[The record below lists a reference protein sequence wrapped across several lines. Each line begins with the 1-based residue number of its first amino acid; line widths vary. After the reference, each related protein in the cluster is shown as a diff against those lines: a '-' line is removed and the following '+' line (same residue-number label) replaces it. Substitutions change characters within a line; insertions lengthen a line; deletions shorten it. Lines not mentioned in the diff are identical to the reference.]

1 MIRSITVGQ
10 HGLIRTAQLR
20 LAGATRSSIVHARRT
35 GVLER
40 LSSEVYRLGGSP
52 RTIEQRRLAALFD
65 AGGDAA
71 MGQVSGARLWELWP
85 RLVPDH
91 VLVTRRSAF
100 DRPTLGV
107 VHRVRDLLPSHVVVL
122 DGLRVTTPARVI
134 MDLAAILP
142 RSQVARVLD
151 RAWGKRLLAI
161 GDVASVLH
169 DVRGKGRRGVR
180 TVEALLA
187 ERVGHVSA
195 ETALELA
202 FEDILLANSL
212 PPMRRQVQLSDVEG
226 WVGRVDYF
234 DDDHGLVVFVDGDA
248 WHRALTD
255 TRSDAAQQH
264 RLVAAGYRVARF
276 SEGEIRFR
284 QRSVASR
291 MRDLRPARL
300 AA

>member
-1 MIRSITVGQ
+1 MPTFDFAPLLWW
-10 HGLIRTAQLR
+10 GLPLVAVPVAIHLINLLRHKRVPWAAMEFLVASQRKYRTRVLLRQLLLLALRTAAVAGFV
-20 LAGATRSSIVHARRT
+20 LALAQPRWRQAIG
-35 GVLER
+35 GL
-40 LSSEVYRLGGSP
+40 LGG
-52 RTIEQRRLAALFD
+52 TAA
-65 AGGDAA
+65 
-71 MGQVSGARLWELWP
+71 
-85 RLVPDH
+85 
-91 VLVTRRSAF
+91 
-100 DRPTLGV
+100 
-107 VHRVRDLLPSHVVVL
+107 SHVVVL

>member
-1 MIRSITVGQ
+1 
-10 HGLIRTAQLR
+10 
-20 LAGATRSSIVHARRT
+20 
-35 GVLER
+35 
-40 LSSEVYRLGGSP
+40 
-52 RTIEQRRLAALFD
+52 
-65 AGGDAA
+65 
-71 MGQVSGARLWELWP
+71 MGQVTGARLWELWP
-85 RLVPDH
+85 RSVPDH

-122 DGLRVTTPARVI
+122 DGLRVTTPARVV
-134 MDLAAILP
+134 MDLAATLP

-151 RAWGKRLLAI
+151 RAWGKRLLTL
-161 GDVASVLH
+161 GDVASVMH

-187 ERVGHVSA
+187 ERVDLVAA

-202 FEDILLANSL
+202 FEAILRANSL

-234 DDDHGLVVFVDGDA
+234 DDDYGLVVFVDGDA
-248 WHRALTD
+248 WHRALSD
-255 TRSDAAQQH
+255 ERSDAGQQH
-264 RLVAAGYRVARF
+264 RLVAAGYRVERF
-276 SEGEIRFR
+276 SEGEIKFR
-284 QRSVASR
+284 QHKVAAR
-291 MRDLRPARL
+291 MRELRTALL